1 MSNGWSPSLSQEINR
16 GDIWNVVLDPT
27 KGSEQAGIRPCVIV
41 SPDSM
46 NEQLDTIIVIPLT
59 TKKKDWPTRVETL
72 HDGIEGQAIC
82 EQIRTVSKKRLKK
95 KLSKLKISEIIQIKL
110 VLKQMLFD

>member
-1 MSNGWSPSLSQEINR
+1 M
-16 GDIWNVVLDPT
+16 
-27 KGSEQAGIRPCVIV
+27 RPCVIA

-59 TKKKDWPTRVETL
+59 TKKKTWPTRVDTII
-72 HDGIEGQAIC
+72 DGSEGQAIC

-95 KLSKLKISEIIQIKL
+95 RITKLKISEIVQIKL
-110 VLKQMLFD
+110 LIKQMLFD

>member
-1 MSNGWSPSLSQEINR
+1 MKTEILR
-16 GDIWNVVLDPT
+16 GDVWDVVLDPV
-27 KGSEQAGIRPCVIV
+27 KGSEQAGMRPCVVV

-46 NEQLDTIIVIPLT
+46 NAQLDTIIVVPLT
-59 TKKKDWPTRVETL
+59 TKKKDWPTRVDTIFDET
-72 HDGIEGQAIC
+72 EGQAIC

-95 KLSKLKISEIIQIKL
+95 KKSKLKITEVIQIKL

>member
-1 MSNGWSPSLSQEINR
+1 MKTEILR
-16 GDIWNVVLDPT
+16 GDVWDVLLDPV
-27 KGSEQAGIRPCVIV
+27 KGSEQAGMRPCVVV

-46 NEQLDTIIVIPLT
+46 NVQLDTIIVVPLT
-59 TKKKDWPTRVETL
+59 TKKKDWPTRVDTVFD
-72 HDGIEGQAIC
+72 DGEGQAIC

-95 KLSKLKISEIIQIKL
+95 KKSKLKITEVIQIKL

>member
-1 MSNGWSPSLSQEINR
+1 MIQEINR
-16 GDIWNVVLDPT
+16 GDVYQVILDPI
-27 KGSEQAGIRPCVIV
+27 KGSEQSGLRPCVVV

-46 NEQLDTIIVIPLT
+46 NEHLETVIVIPLT
-59 TKKKDWPTRVETL
+59 TKKKDWPTRVDTTI
-72 HDGIEGQAIC
+72 DSVPGQAIC

-95 KLSKLKISEIIQIKL
+95 KIYKMKITEVIQIKS

>member
-1 MSNGWSPSLSQEINR
+1 MSLRISR
-16 GDIWNVVLDPT
+16 GDVWNVLLDPT

-46 NEQLDTIIVIPLT
+46 NEQLDTIIVVPLT
-59 TKKKDWPTRVETL
+59 TKRKNWPTRVDTTL
-72 HDGIEGQAIC
+72 EGIEGQAIC
-82 EQIRTVSKKRLKK
+82 EQMRTVSKKRLNKRIA
-95 KLSKLKISEIIQIKL
+95 KLKISEVIQIKL